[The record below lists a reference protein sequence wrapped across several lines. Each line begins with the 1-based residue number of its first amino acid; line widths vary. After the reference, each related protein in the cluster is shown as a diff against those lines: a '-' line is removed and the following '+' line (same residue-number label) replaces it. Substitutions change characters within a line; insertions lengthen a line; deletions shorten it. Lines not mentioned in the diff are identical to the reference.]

1 MGASSNFPLSNG
13 FLGTPA
19 TSDLKCAAV
28 VVPVTF
34 HFRFRSRVRVPYTAR
49 PHHVAPLRERTLA
62 RLRPPAHRDTRAP
75 QRPVP
80 PRDRECVR
88 GIRATRK
95 QLSDPRH
102 PRVLTPLSKPAVAK
116 PIARKAAPLDPRF
129 LPSPT
134 QLPGR

>member
-28 VVPVTF
+28 VVSVTVTF

-49 PHHVAPLRERTLA
+49 LRHVAPLRERTLA
-62 RLRPPAHRDTRAP
+62 HLRPPAPRDTRAP
-75 QRPVP
+75 PRRVP
-80 PRDRECVR
+80 PRDRECVP

-102 PRVLTPLSKPAVAK
+102 PRV
-116 PIARKAAPLDPRF
+116 
-129 LPSPT
+129 
-134 QLPGR
+134 